1 MNSGQACRPCR
12 GSCSP
17 IPGRGC
23 FGDLP
28 GDEIIVPRPPQSL
41 NPSTPDD
48 VTAVG
53 PGDFIQDNGKSL
65 CRNGSYA
72 GVLILCWELVQV
84 CRELM
89 SRRDIDLVYNYSLTP
104 GLGAFRFLFK
114 HTERNLTNYS
124 ISQHT
129 RSSTTSSTTEP
140 YGSTNILRRGSPNTS
155 PENCF
160 VLMSQTREFVSIVG
174 VCFFLWIVLKTYA
187 GYCTVVFLVS
197 HQILNLNPMTLPQL
211 LHHSLISLC
220 FTKRHYLLSIM

>member
-28 GDEIIVPRPPQSL
+28 WDEIIVPRPPQSL

-72 GVLILCWELVQV
+72 GVLILCWGLVQV

-89 SRRDIDLVYNYSLTP
+89 SHRDIGLVYNYSLTP
-104 GLGAFRFLFK
+104 GLGAFRF
-114 HTERNLTNYS
+114 
-124 ISQHT
+124 
-129 RSSTTSSTTEP
+129 
-140 YGSTNILRRGSPNTS
+140 
-155 PENCF
+155 
-160 VLMSQTREFVSIVG
+160 
-174 VCFFLWIVLKTYA
+174 
-187 GYCTVVFLVS
+187 
-197 HQILNLNPMTLPQL
+197 
-211 LHHSLISLC
+211 
-220 FTKRHYLLSIM
+220 